1 MKVIL
6 SVFIFACLTAALT
19 ATASEDYVCDNNGA
33 KRIVSIVY
41 QNEEQP
47 VPCEVRY
54 DKGQGVETLW
64 TAKSEVGFCEA
75 RVNEFIEKQESWGWN
90 CNKFEV
96 PETVGNVNSQQPQHV
111 SDSVS
116 PDSDAEDGLHT
127 SMY

>member
-19 ATASEDYVCDNNGA
+19 ATAGEDYVCDNNGV

-75 RVNEFIEKQESWGWN
+75 RVSEFIEKQESWGWN

-96 PETVGNVNSQQPQHV
+96 PETVENVDSQQSQHI
-111 SDSVS
+111 SDSES
-116 PDSDAEDGLHT
+116 PEVTEDGLHT

>member
-6 SVFIFACLTAALT
+6 SVFFFACLTTVLT
-19 ATASEDYVCDNNGA
+19 ATAGEDYVCDNNGA

-90 CNKFEV
+90 CNRFEV
-96 PETVGNVNSQQPQHV
+96 PETVENVDSQQSQNV
-111 SDSVS
+111 SDLES
-116 PDSDAEDGLHT
+116 PEVAEDGLHT